1 MKTNQ
6 LSKVILLFLFIILQ
20 AKTFAQMGINST
32 GTPPANNAMLDI
44 KSTTKGLLIPR
55 MSTQER
61 SLLTPSQGLTVY
73 DTTTNGFW
81 YYNGS
86 SWVNLA
92 TISSA
97 SPWLTSGN
105 NINNSNT
112 GFVGI
117 GTSTPLHKL
126 SVVTP
131 TNVYGLTH
139 SDGNITMGSWLTPTT
154 AQFGTKSN
162 HPLEFFTNNG
172 SAQMTILPN
181 GNIGIGTVSP
191 TAKLEIVDA
200 GIGIATLRVKNTANF
215 STIDIDAATGDA
227 ALRLFH
233 NGVLKWG
240 VRNSNL
246 DDFQIFN
253 DAGNPR
259 FMIQNGTG
267 KIGFNTGTPQSNL
280 HIDPIGAGS
289 ILIGTDRNVGG
300 YTSLEMGISAQS
312 GGSSFIQSIKSAGAA
327 NGYGNLRLNPSGGDV
342 TFTGNVGIGTTAP
355 SSPLD
360 IVVPLSA
367 NALRI
372 IVPGHIWALSNDGE
386 MNFKYNGQNKASI
399 LNSDGSYYT
408 YSDKRLKKNIEEIKP
423 VLDKVL
429 QLKAKKYQFI
439 DSDDSTK
446 KSTGF
451 ISQEVMELF
460 PELVSD
466 FKKNATDSTLYH
478 GLNYAGFSV
487 IAIKAIQEQQKIIE
501 ELRTRLEAIE
511 NKIKK

>member
-1 MKTNQ
+1 
-6 LSKVILLFLFIILQ
+6 
-20 AKTFAQMGINST
+20 MGINST
-32 GTPPANNAMLDI
+32 GIPPANNAMLDI

-131 TNVYGLTH
+131 TNFYGLTH

-172 SAQMTILPN
+172 SAQMTLLQN
-181 GNIGIGTVSP
+181 GNVGIGTTAP
-191 TAKLEIVDA
+191 TYKLDIVA
-200 GIGIATLRVKNTANF
+200 NVNVITGLRVKNN
-215 STIDIDAATGDA
+215 SNSVIDIESQIGESQ
-227 ALRLFH
+227 LRFNH
-233 NGVLKWG
+233 NGNYKWALSN
-240 VRNSNL
+240 NSTTDNFEIL
-246 DDFQIFN
+246 
-253 DAGNPR
+253 GNIGKPKI
-259 FMIQNGTG
+259 MIENGTG

-289 ILIGTDRNVGG
+289 ILIGTDKNTGG
-300 YTSLEMGISAQS
+300 FTNLEMGISAKS
-312 GGSSFIQSIKSAGAA
+312 GGQSYIQSTKASGSA
-327 NGYGNLRLNPSGGDV
+327 YGTLQLNPSGGDV
-342 TFTGNVGIGTTAP
+342 TVAGYVGIGTNTP
-355 SSPLD
+355 YSPLD
-360 IVVPLSA
+360 IIQPGGFNPAFRILSS
-367 NALRI
+367 
-372 IVPGHIWALSNDGE
+372 GYIWGLIGLN
-386 MNFKYNGQNKASI
+386 NLVFTLNGQQI
-399 LNSDGSYYT
+399 GIIDGDDGSYIS
-408 YSDKRLKKNIEEIKP
+408 YSDKRLKKNIEEISP

-429 QLKAKKYQFI
+429 KLKAKNYQFI
-439 DSDDSTK
+439 NTK
-446 KSTGF
+446 ATSRKSMGF
-451 ISQEVMELF
+451 ISQEVIDLF
-460 PELVSD
+460 PELVSSS
-466 FKKNATDSTLYH
+466 KRSTEDSTLYL
-478 GLNYAGFSV
+478 GIKYAGFSV

-501 ELRTRLEAIE
+501 GLKARLEAIE
-511 NKIKK
+511 KKLK